1 MLINKISFP
10 YPVLNNADDVN
21 GEFGFNFDVELSPET
36 IILTVK
42 INLDNDSFKKLL
54 KEKKVAFCLEVHN
67 SQAFFRES
75 YVFEDYDKKFTL
87 LSKNLRGKVDVY
99 LYIIAIDNIKDYSL
113 SEFNSDYIGYVFDIL
128 KGEKLAMGGHGFFM
142 AEKTWADFMSVSSFI
157 EIQGGPNKEG
167 PAKYNLDNDDKVL
180 VILSKEDY
188 KKYQMVYTNE
198 DIAYIFHSA
207 IVYPAL
213 IYILSCIV
221 INKDSD
227 NYKQTNWYLY
237 LTQRFANEP
246 NSKNI
251 TDLDITEISEFAQK
265 LLKNP
270 LSRSLSSIDKLRK
283 YNSDID

>member
-113 SEFNSDYIGYVFDIL
+113 SEDEMRVVEYL
-128 KGEKLAMGGHGFFM
+128 KGCRSA
-142 AEKTWADFMSVSSFI
+142 S
-157 EIQGGPNKEG
+157 
-167 PAKYNLDNDDKVL
+167 DDKLGEIGIESWLLRSMERHGL
-180 VILSKEDY
+180 VKE
-188 KKYQMVYTNE
+188 
-198 DIAYIFHSA
+198 
-207 IVYPAL
+207 
-213 IYILSCIV
+213 
-221 INKDSD
+221 
-227 NYKQTNWYLY
+227 
-237 LTQRFANEP
+237 LT
-246 NSKNI
+246 
-251 TDLDITEISEFAQK
+251 T
-265 LLKNP
+265 
-270 LSRSLSSIDKLRK
+270 
-283 YNSDID
+283 